1 MTATH
6 TSRDATL
13 FSQEPLRSSTL
24 KRGPVNPQPLLAAQI
39 PDALLTIN
47 TAGAIGGLSSSTI
60 YRKAASDPTFPKLVR
75 IGTRC
80 TRIRA
85 GDFMAWLA
93 AQAGA
98 A

>member
-1 MTATH
+1 MHPDRLTTAHGT
-6 TSRDATL
+6 TAKARITAQS
-13 FSQEPLRSSTL
+13 
-24 KRGPVNPQPLLAAQI
+24 LLAAQI

-47 TAGAIGGLSSSTI
+47 TAGAIGGLSTSTI

-85 GDFMAWLA
+85 GDFLAWLA
-93 AQAGA
+93 AQAEA
-98 A
+98 AE